1 MRNSCQSAIHPCKH
15 HTPIEGSAFSFTFR
29 PAKSRGFPC
38 EDNCSKYNAHA
49 QPTGI
54 CTIITTNAPLDGRH
68 QPTVLI
74 EKHRTSI
81 YEKHRTS
88 WPLLLSKI
96 VRHSTTCIARNSLAP
111 AEQFLHIYYG
121 VLSYNSRAL
130 SRSALYRTH
139 HCNLA
144 TYRTS
149 YNSSVALAVPA
160 Q

>member
-1 MRNSCQSAIHPCKH
+1 MRNSCQSAQCTCKH
-15 HTPIEGSAFSFTFR
+15 HTPIKGSAFSFPFR

-81 YEKHRTS
+81 YDSIYEKRRTS
-88 WPLLLSKI
+88 WPSLLIKI

-111 AEQFLHIYYG
+111 AEKFLNIYYG
-121 VLSYNSRAL
+121 VLSCNSRAL
-130 SRSALYRTH
+130 SRSTLHRTN
-139 HCNLA
+139 HC
-144 TYRTS
+144 TIT
-149 YNSSVALAVPA
+149 
-160 Q
+160 